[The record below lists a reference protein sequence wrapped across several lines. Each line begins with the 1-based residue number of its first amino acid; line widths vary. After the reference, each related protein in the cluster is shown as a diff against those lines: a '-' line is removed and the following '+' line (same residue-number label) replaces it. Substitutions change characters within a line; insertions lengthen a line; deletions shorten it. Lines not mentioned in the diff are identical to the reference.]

1 MPLSLLTL
9 PQKIIRT
16 KIRKKFDLY
25 NFSVGYT
32 ECEMLR
38 NIAFLSFKAQ
48 QCRKQSGVNCVFFA
62 HKKIRYPYKNKN
74 CAKLVQDC

>member
-38 NIAFLSFKAQ
+38 NIAICPSKHSNVANKAVLIACFL
-48 QCRKQSGVNCVFFA
+48 
-62 HKKIRYPYKNKN
+62 HIKKFDIPIRTKI
-74 CAKLVQDC
+74 VQN